1 MYPFCGTYALE
12 IIYLIKIMKGIKT
25 LIGVLATSVL
35 LAVSFSA
42 SAQENANRDENGNPV
57 YGPYLTNRFIDN
69 WFVGVGGGINTFYDN
84 GKLGNVGG
92 AFEIYLGKWFTP
104 SVGARLGYRGCTD
117 KSKFLTNFVTAD
129 GKFGYNNVHFDLL
142 WNISNTLSG
151 YKETRLWDFIPYAT
165 FEGIWFRYRPEG
177 EDKKISNL
185 SYGAGIGLLNDVR
198 IGKRLDFY
206 IDLRGIV
213 IQESELR
220 RPSTGQFA
228 FIPSVT
234 AGLIF
239 NFGKTGFV
247 RQSSVTPT
255 VIPVPFTE
263 DQYNALK
270 DKADALEKENEELK
284 NKPAVHDTVYIQNTV
299 VNTVVKTVTDTVTVV
314 KEVPVEIQQTM
325 RELSGGLFPSGSS
338 VLNKSTAVG
347 LDKVAD
353 WIKDNPN
360 AKVEIAG
367 YTDSV
372 GSDANNLKLSQARAK
387 AVYTYLLG
395 KGCSKQNL
403 TYKGYGEADP
413 VADNDTAEGR
423 AANRRVELHIL

>member
-1 MYPFCGTYALE
+1 
-12 IIYLIKIMKGIKT
+12 MKGIKT

-42 SAQENANRDENGNPV
+42 SAQENANRDENGSPV

-69 WFVGVGGGINTFYDN
+69 WFVGVGGGINTFFDN
-84 GKLGNVGG
+84 SKLGKVGG
-92 AFEIYLGKWFTP
+92 AFEIYAGKWFTP
-104 SVGARLGYRGCTD
+104 SIGARLGFRLGSD
-117 KSKFLTNFVTAD
+117 QVKDPTNFVTTD

-151 YKETRLWDFIPYAT
+151 YKETRLWDLIPYAT

-177 EDKKISNL
+177 EEKKTTNL
-185 SYGAGIGLLNDVR
+185 SYGAGIGLLNDIR
-198 IGKRLDFY
+198 LGKRLDFY

-213 IQESELR
+213 VPESELR
-220 RPSTGQFA
+220 TITTGQFA

-234 AGLIF
+234 AGIIF

-270 DKADALEKENEELK
+270 DKADSLAQENEALK

-325 RELSGGLFPSGSS
+325 KELSGGLFPSGSS

-353 WIKDNPN
+353 WIKENPN
-360 AKVEIAG
+360 AKIEIAG

-372 GSDANNLKLSQARAK
+372 GSDASNLKLSQARAK
-387 AVYTYLLG
+387 AVYTYLVS
-395 KGCSKQNL
+395 KGCNAKSL
-403 TYKGYGEADP
+403 SYKGYGKKDP

>member
-1 MYPFCGTYALE
+1 MQTGNY
-12 IIYLIKIMKGIKT
+12 YLINIMKGMKI
-25 LIGVLATSVL
+25 LIGAIATSVL

-42 SAQENANRDENGNPV
+42 SAQENANRDENGKPV

-69 WFVGVGGGINTFYDN
+69 WFVGVGGGINTMYDN
-84 GKLGNVGG
+84 KKVGSVGG
-92 AFEIYLGKWFTP
+92 AFEIFAGKWFTP
-104 SVGARLGYRGCTD
+104 SVGARLGLRLGSD
-117 KSKFLTNFVTAD
+117 KAKVPDNFVTPD
-129 GKFGYNNVHFDLL
+129 GKFGYNNVHFDFL

-151 YKETRLWDFIPYAT
+151 YKETRIWDVIPYAT
-165 FEGIWFRYRPEG
+165 FEGIWFRYRPEDG
-177 EDKKISNL
+177 DKKISNL
-185 SYGAGIGLLNDVR
+185 SYGAGLGLLNDIR
-198 IGKRLDFY
+198 LGNRLDFY
-206 IDLRGIV
+206 VDLRGIV
-213 IQESELR
+213 VAESELR
-220 RPSTGQFA
+220 QPALGRFTVL
-228 FIPSVT
+228 PSVT
-234 AGLIF
+234 AGIIF

-270 DKADALEKENEELK
+270 DKADSLAKENEALK
-284 NKPAVHDTVYIQNTV
+284 NTPPVHDTVYVQNTV

-325 RELSGGLFPSGSS
+325 KELSGGLFPSGSS

-387 AVYTYLLG
+387 AVYTYLVG
-395 KGCSKQNL
+395 KGCSAKNL

>member
-1 MYPFCGTYALE
+1 
-12 IIYLIKIMKGIKT
+12 MKGLKT
-25 LIGVLATSVL
+25 LIGAVAVSML
-35 LAVSFSA
+35 LAVSFGV
-42 SAQENANRDENGNPV
+42 SAQENANRDENGKPV
-57 YGPYLTNRFIDN
+57 YGPYLTNRFVDN

-84 GKLGNVGG
+84 SKVGKLGG

-117 KSKFLTNFVTAD
+117 QAKDATNFVTKD

-151 YKETRLWDFIPYAT
+151 YKETRTWDLIPYAT

-177 EDKKISNL
+177 EEKKVSNL
-185 SYGAGIGLLNDVR
+185 SYGAGIGLLNDIR
-198 IGKRLDFY
+198 LGERLDFY
-206 IDLRGIV
+206 VDLRGIV
-213 IQESELR
+213 APESELR
-220 RPSTGQFA
+220 TPASGQFV

-239 NFGKTGFV
+239 NFGKSGFV

-387 AVYTYLLG
+387 AVYTYLVG
-395 KGCSKQNL
+395 KGCSGKNL
-403 TYKGYGEADP
+403 SYKGYGEADP
-413 VADNDTAEGR
+413 VADNATAEGR

>member
-1 MYPFCGTYALE
+1 
-12 IIYLIKIMKGIKT
+12 MKGMKI
-25 LIGVLATSVL
+25 LIGAIATSVL

-84 GKLGNVGG
+84 QKLGKVGG
-92 AFEIYLGKWFTP
+92 AFEVFAGKWFTP
-104 SVGARLGYRGCTD
+104 SVGARLGVRLGSD
-117 KSKFLTNFVTAD
+117 QAKSVANFVTPD

-151 YKETRLWDFIPYAT
+151 YKETRLWDVVPYAT

-177 EDKKISNL
+177 ADKKITNL
-185 SYGAGIGLLNDVR
+185 SYGAGIGLLNDIR
-198 IGKRLDFY
+198 LGKRLDFY
-206 IDLRGIV
+206 VDLRGIV
-213 IQESELR
+213 IPEAELR
-220 RPSTGQFA
+220 MPNSGHFA

-234 AGLIF
+234 AGVIF
-239 NFGKTGFV
+239 NFGKTGWV

-270 DKADALEKENEELK
+270 DKADSLAKENEALK
-284 NKPAVHDTVYIQNTV
+284 NKPAEIVHDTVYV
-299 VNTVVKTVTDTVTVV
+299 KNTVVKTVTDTVTVV

-353 WIKDNPN
+353 WIKENPN

-372 GSDANNLKLSQARAK
+372 GSDATNLKLSQARAK
-387 AVYTYLLG
+387 AVYTYLVS
-395 KGCSKQNL
+395 KGCNAKMLS
-403 TYKGYGEADP
+403 YKGYGKKDP

>member
-1 MYPFCGTYALE
+1 
-12 IIYLIKIMKGIKT
+12 MKGIKT
-25 LIGVLATSVL
+25 LIGAVAVAML
-35 LAVSFSA
+35 LAVSFGA

-84 GKLGNVGG
+84 KQIGKLGG
-92 AFEIYLGKWFTP
+92 AFELYLGKWFTP
-104 SVGARLGYRGCTD
+104 SIGARLGYRGFTD
-117 KSKFLTNFVTAD
+117 KAKDTNNFVTKD
-129 GKFGYNNVHFDLL
+129 GKFGYNSVHFDLL

-151 YKETRLWDFIPYAT
+151 YKETRRWDLVPYAT

-177 EDKKISNL
+177 EEKKITNL
-185 SYGAGIGLLNDVR
+185 SYGAGIGLLNDIR
-198 IGKRLDFY
+198 LSKKLDFY

-213 IQESELR
+213 APEHELR
-220 RPSTGQFA
+220 TATTGQFV

-234 AGLIF
+234 AGLIL
-239 NFGKTGFV
+239 NFGKSNFD

-270 DKADALEKENEELK
+270 DKADALAKENEELK
-284 NKPAVHDTVYIQNTV
+284 NKPAEVVHDTVYVQNTV

-387 AVYTYLLG
+387 AVYTYLVG
-395 KGCSKQNL
+395 KGCSAKNL

-413 VADNDTAEGR
+413 VADNATAEGR

>member
-1 MYPFCGTYALE
+1 
-12 IIYLIKIMKGIKT
+12 MKGMKI
-25 LIGVLATSVL
+25 LIGAIATSVL

-42 SAQENANRDENGNPV
+42 SAQENANRDENGKPV
-57 YGPYLTNRFIDN
+57 YGPYLTNRFVDN

-84 GKLGNVGG
+84 KQLGKVGG
-92 AFEIYLGKWFTP
+92 TFEFFAGKWFTP
-104 SVGARLGYRGCTD
+104 SIGARLGFHFGSD
-117 KSKFLTNFVTAD
+117 KVKDATNFVTND

-151 YKETRLWDFIPYAT
+151 YKETRRWDVIPYAT
-165 FEGIWFRYRPEG
+165 FQGIWFRYRPADAES
-177 EDKKISNL
+177 KITNL
-185 SYGAGIGLLNDVR
+185 SYGAGLGLLNDIR
-198 IGKRLDFY
+198 LSNRLDFY
-206 IDLRGIV
+206 VDLRGIV
-213 IQESELR
+213 VPEHELR
-220 RPSTGQFA
+220 THTTGQFC

-234 AGLIF
+234 AGIIF

-270 DKADALEKENEELK
+270 DKADALAKENEELK
-284 NKPAVHDTVYIQNTV
+284 NKPAEVVHDTVYVQNTV

-325 RELSGGLFPSGSS
+325 KELSGGLFPSGSS

-387 AVYTYLLG
+387 AVYTYLVG
-395 KGCSKQNL
+395 KGCSSKNL
-403 TYKGYGEADP
+403 SYKGYGEADP

>member
-1 MYPFCGTYALE
+1 
-12 IIYLIKIMKGIKT
+12 MKGIKI
-25 LIGVLATSVL
+25 LIGAIATSVL

-69 WFVGVGGGINTFYDN
+69 WFVGIGGGINTMYDN
-84 GKLGNVGG
+84 GRVGKVGG
-92 AFEIYLGKWFTP
+92 AFEIFLGKWFTP
-104 SVGARLGYRGCTD
+104 SIGARLGYRGVTD
-117 KSKFLTNFVTAD
+117 QAKSVANFVTPD
-129 GKFGYNNVHFDLL
+129 GKFGYNAVNFDLL

-177 EDKKISNL
+177 ADKKMTNL

-198 IGKRLDFY
+198 LGKRLDFY

-213 IQESELR
+213 VSERELR
-220 RPSTGQFA
+220 VPASGQFI
-228 FIPSVT
+228 FLPSVT
-234 AGLIF
+234 AGLVF
-239 NFGKTGFV
+239 NFGKSGFV

-270 DKADALEKENEELK
+270 DKADSLAKENEALK
-284 NKPAVHDTVYIQNTV
+284 NKPAEIVHDTVYV
-299 VNTVVKTVTDTVTVV
+299 KNTVVKTVTDTVTVV

-387 AVYTYLLG
+387 AVYTYLVS
-395 KGCSKQNL
+395 KGCSRTNL
-403 TYKGYGEADP
+403 SYKGYGEADP

>member
-1 MYPFCGTYALE
+1 
-12 IIYLIKIMKGIKT
+12 MKGIKT
-25 LIGVLATSVL
+25 LIGAVAVSML
-35 LAVSFSA
+35 LAVSFGA

-84 GKLGNVGG
+84 KQVGKLGG

-104 SVGARLGYRGCTD
+104 SIGARLGYRGCSD
-117 KSKFLTNFVTAD
+117 RAKSVENFVTPD

-151 YKETRLWDFIPYAT
+151 YKETRTWDLIPYAT

-177 EDKKISNL
+177 EEKKMTNL
-185 SYGAGIGLLNDVR
+185 SYGAGIGLLNDIR
-198 IGKRLDFY
+198 LGSRLDFY
-206 IDLRGIV
+206 VDLRGIV
-213 IQESELR
+213 CPEHELR
-220 RPSTGQFA
+220 QPAAGQFI

-234 AGLIF
+234 AGIIF
-239 NFGKTGFV
+239 NFGKTNFD
-247 RQSSVTPT
+247 RKSSVTPT

-325 RELSGGLFPSGSS
+325 KELSGGLFPSGSS
-338 VLNKSTAVG
+338 VLNKSTATG

-353 WIKDNPN
+353 WIKDNPK
-360 AKVEIAG
+360 AKIEIAG

-387 AVYTYLLG
+387 AVYDYLVS
-395 KGCSKQNL
+395 KGCPSKNL
-403 TYKGYGEADP
+403 SHKGYGEADP
-413 VADNDTAEGR
+413 VADNATAEGR